1 MLIITED
8 KSSSKSVQRFCV
20 LFVRKIQDIL
30 CFFFEDLKIL
40 SKKICLFH
48 TSVCSILVSSTV
60 IIVVVSESCRNHWK

>member
-1 MLIITED
+1 MVIITED

-30 CFFFEDLKIL
+30 CFFEDL
-40 SKKICLFH
+40 KICLFH
-48 TSVCSILVSSTV
+48 TSVYSILVSSTA